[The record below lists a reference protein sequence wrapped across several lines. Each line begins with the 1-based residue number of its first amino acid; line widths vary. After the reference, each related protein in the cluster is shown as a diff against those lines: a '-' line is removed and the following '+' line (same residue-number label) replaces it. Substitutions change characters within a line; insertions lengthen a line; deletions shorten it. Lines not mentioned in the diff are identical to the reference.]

1 MRARRAGEPIQYM
14 DGALPKMARTTK
26 TTTAAAASAAAVP
39 LLLTAAQTAELLGR
53 STETLKSW
61 RRAGLGPDYVTSPG
75 GRLIGYRPTDIDAWL
90 SAQTVVR
97 VVEVAR

>member
-1 MRARRAGEPIQYM
+1 
-14 DGALPKMARTTK
+14 MATRKTK

-39 LLLTAAQTAELLGR
+39 LLLTAAQTADLLGR

-75 GRLIGYRPTDIDAWL
+75 GRLIGYRPADIDAWL
-90 SAQTVVR
+90 GAQTVVR
-97 VVEVAR
+97 GGGAR